1 MSNRT
6 FAATVRQPMM
16 QLQGAVIIDLH
27 GEINSSVEMVLNQAY
42 DDAESSQ
49 PETIILN
56 FSDVDYI
63 NSTGIALI
71 VALLARARKAK
82 RNLAVF
88 GLSEHYQEIFAIT
101 RLSDFMQIFTD
112 EGSVVNSIA
121 SNELKSQE

>member
-1 MSNRT
+1 MSKRT

-56 FSDVDYI
+56 FSNVDYI

-71 VALLARARKAK
+71 VALLARSRKAK
-82 RNLAVF
+82 RNS
-88 GLSEHYQEIFAIT
+88 G
-101 RLSDFMQIFTD
+101 
-112 EGSVVNSIA
+112 
-121 SNELKSQE
+121 

>member
-6 FAATVRQPMM
+6 FAATVRQPML
-16 QLQGAVIIDLH
+16 QLQGSVIIDLH
-27 GEINSSVEMVLNQAY
+27 GEINSGVEAVLNQAY
-42 DDAESSQ
+42 ADAEAVQ

-56 FSDVDYI
+56 FSAVDYI

-82 RNLAVF
+82 RTLAVF

-101 RLSDFMQIFTD
+101 RLSDFMQIFND
-112 EGSVVNSIA
+112 ESSVISSIA
-121 SNELKSQE
+121 SNELKSGE